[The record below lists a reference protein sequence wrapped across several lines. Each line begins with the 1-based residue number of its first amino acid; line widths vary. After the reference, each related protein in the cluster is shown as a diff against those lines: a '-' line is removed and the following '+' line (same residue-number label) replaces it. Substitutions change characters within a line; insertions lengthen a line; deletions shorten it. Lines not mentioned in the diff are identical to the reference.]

1 MTSAYILVA
10 AIFVIGP
17 IVAILGDR
25 LGTKIGK
32 ARFRLFKM
40 RPRQTATIVTGVT
53 GMLISLSTF
62 GILFA
67 FSGSLRQGI
76 FELDDILK
84 QKKQANKELEIV
96 TKERN
101 GVEREL
107 LNAKNQQSQVEEQ
120 LFKTNKDFQTARN
133 QLKDISSQVNKLRG
147 EIKNLL
153 TERGN
158 LLGQL
163 TRLRE
168 QKNQLQVQ
176 LRQKEQKISS
186 QDRILAQKE
195 ARLWQLQQQ
204 RAVLQAEISQRDKT
218 IVKLDRSIAKKDY
231 NLKVK
236 ESQLTRLES
245 QINLLVKEVSVLERY
260 YETYQELRG
269 KQIAIVKG
277 QVLAYGAVRFLDRAS
292 IRTALDRL
300 LGQANLNA
308 IRATRPGAESASERV
323 VYITNAQV
331 EQIAS
336 QIENDREY
344 VIRILSAGNYVLGE
358 KKILVF
364 VDLAPN
370 REIFKIGDVLAA
382 ISVENNA
389 SDRDEIEKK
398 LDWLFAASKFRAER
412 AGVLGELQLGEGQV
426 SNYLNF
432 MTQLTQS
439 GQPFDEIKAIVS
451 QTTYTSG
458 PLKLRLVA
466 LQNGQEVFSTQ

>member
-153 TERGN
+153 TERRN

-168 QKNQLQVQ
+168 QKDQLQVQ

-186 QDRILAQKE
+186 QDRILAEKE

-218 IVKLDRSIAKKDY
+218 IVKLDRSIANKDY

-300 LGQANLNA
+300 LGQANLNV

-439 GQPFDEIKAIVS
+439 GQSFDEIKAIVS

-458 PLKLRLVA
+458 PLKIRLVA
-466 LQNGQEVFSTQ
+466 LLNGQEVFSTQ

>member
-1 MTSAYILVA
+1 MTSAYILIA

-163 TRLRE
+163 TKLRE
-168 QKNQLQVQ
+168 QQDQLQVQ

-186 QDRILAQKE
+186 QDRILAEKE
-195 ARLWQLQQQ
+195 ARLWRLQQQ

-218 IVKLDRSIAKKDY
+218 IVKLDRSIANKDY

-245 QINLLVKEVSVLERY
+245 QINLLAKEVSVLERY

-277 QVLAYGAVRFLDRAS
+277 QVLAYGAVRFLDRSS

-308 IRATRPGAESASERV
+308 IRATRPGAEAASERV

-364 VDLAPN
+364 VDLALN

-412 AGVLGELQLGEGQV
+412 AGVLGDLQLGEGQV

-451 QTTYTSG
+451 QTTYTSD
-458 PLKLRLVA
+458 PLKIRLVA
-466 LQNGQEVFSTQ
+466 LQNGQEVFTTQ

>member
-153 TERGN
+153 TERRN

-168 QKNQLQVQ
+168 QKDQLQVQ

-186 QDRILAQKE
+186 QDRILAEKE

-218 IVKLDRSIAKKDY
+218 IVKLDRSIANKDY

-277 QVLAYGAVRFLDRAS
+277 QVLAYGAVRFLDRSS

-300 LGQANLNA
+300 LGQANLNV

-439 GQPFDEIKAIVS
+439 GQSFDEIKAIVS

-458 PLKLRLVA
+458 PLKIRLVA
-466 LQNGQEVFSTQ
+466 LLNGQEVFSTQ

>member
-153 TERGN
+153 TERRN

-168 QKNQLQVQ
+168 QKDQLQVQ

-186 QDRILAQKE
+186 QDRILAEKE

-218 IVKLDRSIAKKDY
+218 IVKLDRSIANKDY

-300 LGQANLNA
+300 LGQANLNV

-370 REIFKIGDVLAA
+370 REIFKIGDVLAS

-439 GQPFDEIKAIVS
+439 GQSFDEIKAIVS

-458 PLKLRLVA
+458 PLKIRLVA
-466 LQNGQEVFSTQ
+466 LLNGQEVFSTQ